1 MPVKCAAS
9 SSMIGQEEFHEID
22 HIVMGQ
28 VFAMHNSMGR
38 FLDERIY
45 QDELAHRCANLG
57 LEAMREV
64 EVRVKHRDFQKS
76 YFLDLLVGG
85 GCLYELKTAASLM
98 SKHDREVIHYLLLTG
113 LHHGK
118 LVNLLPPSVESRFIS
133 TRLTHKDRKTW
144 TLDDRGWQPCGETG
158 VSLRGLLFGLLD
170 DLGLFLDAAL
180 YQEALVHL
188 TQASGGGIQPVPII
202 AGGRVAGIQNLC
214 LLNPE
219 CAWHLSAN
227 RENLDSY
234 EIHIARLFS
243 NTPLRSMHWINLNQ
257 RHVTIKT
264 LTQ

>member
-1 MPVKCAAS
+1 MTVECAAV

-57 LEAMREV
+57 LKVMREV

-85 GCLYELKTAASLM
+85 GCLYELKTTVSLL
-98 SKHDREVIHYLLLTG
+98 SKHDRQVIHYLLLTG

-118 LVNLLPPSVESRFIS
+118 LVNMRPPSVESRFIS
-133 TRLTHKDRKTW
+133 TRLNLTDRQNW
-144 TLDDRGWQPCGETG
+144 SLDDRSWQPYGKSGIAFGE
-158 VSLRGLLFGLLD
+158 LLFGLLD

-180 YQEALVHL
+180 YKQALLHL
-188 TQASGGGIQPVPII
+188 TKASGGGVRPVPVVTCD
-202 AGGRVAGIQNLC
+202 RVAGSQNLC

-219 CAWHLSAN
+219 CAWHLSTN

-234 EIHIARLFS
+234 EIHLARLLR
-243 NTPLRSMHWINLNQ
+243 NTPLQAMHWINLNQ
-257 RHVTIKT
+257 RQVTLKT
-264 LTQ
+264 LTK